1 MNIDKNIAA
10 KLKREMSKRGVN
22 YAEFAEELGIP
33 RTTMQGYVRG
43 SSNPRA
49 DSMEE
54 LANRLGI
61 SVAELVSEEEYP
73 AHTGNACLDELISM
87 LPTLHPLARPAAID
101 AVSMLKI
108 AFRLSEDL
116 YGVGHLS
123 DDDTVSDADYT
134 YCLHESRNLRSR
146 PPSYGILV
154 KRNSTSEPALSA
166 LVAPFSSDRAAVL
179 DLIDRCAK
187 AQLPPAKL
195 VDEVQNFL
203 AQ

>member
-33 RTTMQGYVRG
+33 RTTMQGYVKG
-43 SSNPRA
+43 SSNLRA
-49 DSMEE
+49 DFMEE
-54 LANRLGI
+54 PANRLGI
-61 SVAELVSEEEYP
+61 SVAELVSGEEYP

-116 YGVGHLS
+116 YDVGRLS
-123 DDDTVSDADYT
+123 DDTVSDADYT

-146 PPSYGILV
+146 SPS
-154 KRNSTSEPALSA
+154 
-166 LVAPFSSDRAAVL
+166 
-179 DLIDRCAK
+179 
-187 AQLPPAKL
+187 
-195 VDEVQNFL
+195 
-203 AQ
+203 

>member
-33 RTTMQGYVRG
+33 RTTMQGYVKG

-108 AFRLSEDL
+108 AFQLCED
-116 YGVGHLS
+116 S
-123 DDDTVSDADYT
+123 

>member
-1 MNIDKNIAA
+1 
-10 KLKREMSKRGVN
+10 
-22 YAEFAEELGIP
+22 
-33 RTTMQGYVRG
+33 
-43 SSNPRA
+43 
-49 DSMEE
+49 MEE

-123 DDDTVSDADYT
+123 GDDTASSTDYT

-146 PPSYGILV
+146 PPS
-154 KRNSTSEPALSA
+154 
-166 LVAPFSSDRAAVL
+166 
-179 DLIDRCAK
+179 
-187 AQLPPAKL
+187 
-195 VDEVQNFL
+195 
-203 AQ
+203 